1 MKLSK
6 AFTLI
11 ELLVVIAIIAILA
24 AILFPVFAQAK
35 AAAKTA
41 VALSNTK
48 QIGLGALMY
57 SNDYDDQILPTYAR
71 EPAPWDPGPP
81 TGPSVAQ
88 SNTNDAYFAWWCD
101 IFQPYVKSGAYVA
114 NGSYQQHEASGILD
128 DPGTSE
134 GSLNASTCQPNYG
147 AYAWSKGGLDA
158 QATMSANF
166 GFAEG
171 DGPYL
176 LDYYDWLRSYS
187 PPYAAL
193 NGGVSDTC
201 PGLDAGGSTGGT
213 PQNPCM
219 STPGGGAGWPTPNP
233 YSIALP
239 AITMSTTS
247 IARPAETIMANNG
260 FTLTIQGTAPA
271 AGSGLTWGNDGYP
284 CSGDQV
290 HNNGGVYAFMD
301 GHSKRITA
309 DPRHYESLAP
319 GGYYYMT
326 YLDVND

>member
-1 MKLSK
+1 MKLSR

-57 SNDYDDQILPTYAR
+57 SNDYDDQILPEYVR
-71 EPAPWDPGPP
+71 EPAPWDPGPLVATSQ
-81 TGPSVAQ
+81 TGP
-88 SNTNDAYFAWWCD
+88 DPYFAWWCD

-114 NGSYQQHEASGILD
+114 NTSYQQHEATGILD

-134 GSLNASTCQPNYG
+134 GSLDASTCQPNYG

-171 DGPYL
+171 DGAYL
-176 LDYYDWLRSYS
+176 LDYHDWLYGYS
-187 PPYAAL
+187 PAYAAL
-193 NGGVSDTC
+193 NGFSGSC
-201 PGLDAGGSTGGT
+201 PGTDHESDPDGT
-213 PQNPCM
+213 AANPCM
-219 STPGGGAGWPTPNP
+219 STPGGGGGYPLFNGTQ
-233 YSIALP
+233 SLP
-239 AITMSTTS
+239 AITMATTS
-247 IARPAETIMANNG
+247 ITRPSETIMANNG

-271 AGSGLTWGNDGYP
+271 PGSGLTWGNDGYP

-301 GHSKRITA
+301 GHSKRITG

-326 YLDVND
+326 YLDIND